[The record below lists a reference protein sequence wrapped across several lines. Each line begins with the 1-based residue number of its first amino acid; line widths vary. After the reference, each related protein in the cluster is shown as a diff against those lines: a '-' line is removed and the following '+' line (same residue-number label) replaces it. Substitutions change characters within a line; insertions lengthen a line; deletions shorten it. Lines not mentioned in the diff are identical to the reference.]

1 MTHHAVPAAYPR
13 RFADSFGSLIRE
25 SAPQTLEDSSD
36 TRAEGKEKKKERSR
50 EESKE
55 ERRARNEGEA
65 REMLRLRYDSAEY
78 PNLATDRGAG
88 TGTGQ
93 SSGDGEKHKGLW
105 MAAERWTRSDS
116 DSDSASA
123 GGQGEGERGGG
134 ETEAEIER
142 VTLVVTH
149 ANGLH
154 KEVRFFSIPLHPTSQ
169 PYVCNA

>member
-1 MTHHAVPAAYPR
+1 MK
-13 RFADSFGSLIRE
+13 
-25 SAPQTLEDSSD
+25 
-36 TRAEGKEKKKERSR
+36 EGKGGR

-65 REMLRLRYDSAEY
+65 REMLRMRYDSAEY

-88 TGTGQ
+88 AGTGTDSEG
-93 SSGDGEKHKGLW
+93 GENQKGLW

-116 DSDSASA
+116 DSASA
-123 GGQGEGERGGG
+123 GGQGEEDQGDA
-134 ETEAEIER
+134 EAER

-154 KEVRFFSIPLHPTSQ
+154 KEVRLLPLYPRTKPCARHLGNLPLKPEIMGQ
-169 PYVCNA
+169 R